1 MKAKS
6 QELGK
11 KKIVIIFSIV
21 LFVCLLVGL
30 SYAWLSQT
38 VIGQKNLTV
47 TVGDLDLILDES
59 TSEGIVLKYAIPTE
73 DADGQ
78 ALDPYT
84 FTVQNNSDVP
94 ASFRLSL
101 EVDEEGLAS
110 CKKEAM
116 VSCEPLDVNDIRYE
130 MKENGVS
137 KIGTLGETGFLMDG
151 YLEKG
156 EKNSYELRLWLDIDT
171 GNEAEGKVYYGKLKL
186 DATQT
191 EERKTVSETLLA
203 SVGENGNVD
212 TSDPDQT
219 FITGT
224 DPNNYIWYS
233 GKLWR
238 AVSIDPSD
246 NSVKLVTQW
255 NISGIPYNSSNNTAF
270 AGSYMESWLNDTSV
284 DGFLGNLRDYSRFIK
299 TDSNWN
305 ATMTT
310 ATTKPAETTMV
321 TDPVGLLNMYEYTMS
336 YNGTTSTEGYLNN
349 GLYWW
354 LLTPYSASDVR
365 AVASGSVSYYPSGKA
380 IGIRPSINLK
390 SGIRIVSGDGSEN
403 NPYRLEGD
411 NDTNLNGTLLNTRYS
426 GEYLTFGTGEN
437 TLYQIVSHET
447 SGLTKIVAAASLK
460 SDGQFLAQRF
470 SGSVYYSSNSPIGNF
485 LHGEYLTNYVGN
497 TYASMIEDN
506 TTWYLGTVGEG
517 ASYRLAKYTT
527 ATGNTF
533 TDHTSA
539 KVGLLRLGELM
550 AGQFNRS
557 DNVDYWILTPGDTT
571 YVHFVGTRGYV
582 GNDLPNSTNAIRPSF
597 NLKSEVIITAGSGTK
612 EDPFTIALNAT
623 V

>member
-156 EKNSYELRLWLDIDT
+156 GGNSYELRLWLDIDT

-255 NISGIPYNSSNNTAF
+255 NISG
-270 AGSYMESWLNDTSV
+270 
-284 DGFLGNLRDYSRFIK
+284 
-299 TDSNWN
+299 
-305 ATMTT
+305 
-310 ATTKPAETTMV
+310 
-321 TDPVGLLNMYEYTMS
+321 
-336 YNGTTSTEGYLNN
+336 
-349 GLYWW
+349 
-354 LLTPYSASDVR
+354 
-365 AVASGSVSYYPSGKA
+365 
-380 IGIRPSINLK
+380 
-390 SGIRIVSGDGSEN
+390 
-403 NPYRLEGD
+403 
-411 NDTNLNGTLLNTRYS
+411 
-426 GEYLTFGTGEN
+426 TF
-437 TLYQIVSHET
+437 
-447 SGLTKIVAAASLK
+447 
-460 SDGQFLAQRF
+460 
-470 SGSVYYSSNSPIGNF
+470 
-485 LHGEYLTNYVGN
+485 
-497 TYASMIEDN
+497 
-506 TTWYLGTVGEG
+506 
-517 ASYRLAKYTT
+517 
-527 ATGNTF
+527 
-533 TDHTSA
+533 
-539 KVGLLRLGELM
+539 
-550 AGQFNRS
+550 
-557 DNVDYWILTPGDTT
+557 
-571 YVHFVGTRGYV
+571 
-582 GNDLPNSTNAIRPSF
+582 
-597 NLKSEVIITAGSGTK
+597 
-612 EDPFTIALNAT
+612 
-623 V
+623 